1 MTIVPIRYWKATHY
15 KAKNWD
21 KKGFGCT
28 DMLTKTTIFPYPR
41 PKLFFVMQTQPQVV
55 LRIQTMACGIDVMY
69 SVCMKNPENVS
80 NESKKTTKNCVI

>member
-1 MTIVPIRYWKATHY
+1 MTIVPITYWKATYY

-28 DMLTKTTIFPYPR
+28 DMLTKTAIFPYAR

-69 SVCMKNPENVS
+69 SVCMKNQKMFPMKV
-80 NESKKTTKNCVI
+80 KNQQKIV